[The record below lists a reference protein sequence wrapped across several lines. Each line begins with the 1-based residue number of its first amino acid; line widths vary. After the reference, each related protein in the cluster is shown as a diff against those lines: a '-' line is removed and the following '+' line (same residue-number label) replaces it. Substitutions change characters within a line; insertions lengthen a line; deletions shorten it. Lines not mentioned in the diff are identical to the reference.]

1 MIVCFMC
8 AACVRLYHGT
18 SPCHRRLGSLTRR
31 VYFFFLLYVVGGCC
45 CCTPLVR
52 WFIADCVQSIVRW
65 EAKKASRT
73 SIFSHFIS
81 WLNRCHRETFYFSVS
96 AAQCQFIALLCV
108 CVCGHRNRL
117 YFFVLAIFV
126 SLFRWCLS
134 PLYYVCV
141 LRTCRHGLNYNCGQG
156 MRNDWWWWWML
167 LMNNWQ
173 ET

>member
-1 MIVCFMC
+1 MCCEVSGALCGCSALDYVDMMIVCFMC

-96 AAQCQFIALLCV
+96 AAHFYACV
-108 CVCGHRNRL
+108 CVATAIAYISSFLLFSFRCFDDVCL
-117 YFFVLAIFV
+117 LFIMFVYCEPVAM
-126 SLFRWCLS
+126 
-134 PLYYVCV
+134 
-141 LRTCRHGLNYNCGQG
+141 G
-156 MRNDWWWWWML
+156 
-167 LMNNWQ
+167 
-173 ET
+173 